1 MPEGK
6 PYDRNDFI
14 FNSLARHRHR
24 YEVFRDFVT
33 LQIVGQYEKL
43 ELGNDNNG
51 QFFTPPEISL
61 MMAKMTYG
69 DQLEKLDQPFN
80 YSV

>member
-6 PYDRNDFI
+6 PYDRNDFIKI

-33 LQIVGQYEKL
+33 MSAISLHNAIRKDEELEQEYLQIVGQYEK
-43 ELGNDNNG
+43 
-51 QFFTPPEISL
+51 
-61 MMAKMTYG
+61 
-69 DQLEKLDQPFN
+69 
-80 YSV
+80 